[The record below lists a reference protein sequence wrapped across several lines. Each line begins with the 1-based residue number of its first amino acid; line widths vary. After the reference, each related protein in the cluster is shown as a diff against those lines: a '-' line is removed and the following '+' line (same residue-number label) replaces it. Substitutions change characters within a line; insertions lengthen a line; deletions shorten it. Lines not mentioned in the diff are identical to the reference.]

1 MGYRIAY
8 SVTEDRKGN
17 GICLLPVVL
26 LLLALLYRLA
36 LASDHPAGMFSEIED
51 AFASLDSW
59 VFHLQGD
66 DGYGQWYGVFQ
77 YEDGSGSRIPE

>member
-8 SVTEDRKGN
+8 SVTEDRKGK
-17 GICLLPVVL
+17 GIYLLPVIL

-51 AFASLDSW
+51 AFASLDSL
-59 VFHLQGD
+59 VFRLNGD
-66 DGYGQWYGVFQ
+66 DAYGQSDGVFQ

>member
-26 LLLALLYRLA
+26 LLLALLYRLT
-36 LASDHPAGMFSEIED
+36 LASDHPAGLFSEIED
-51 AFASLDSW
+51 AFASLDSL
-59 VFHLQGD
+59 VFRLNGD
-66 DGYGQWYGVFQ
+66 DAYGQSDGVSQ